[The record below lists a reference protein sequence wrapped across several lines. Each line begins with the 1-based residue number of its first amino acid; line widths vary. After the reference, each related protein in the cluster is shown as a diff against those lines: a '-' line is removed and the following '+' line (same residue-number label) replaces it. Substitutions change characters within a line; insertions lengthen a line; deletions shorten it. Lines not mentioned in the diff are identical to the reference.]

1 MVTSKVGKRHA
12 LSGFEALQELF
23 IARSAFPHCLSLS
36 HALPIMKK
44 PSIINHVSFSK
55 RFSKKNEKKILVT
68 VLEAIKF
75 IKCKIFSYLN
85 SPLHTLCY
93 STKCQLYMFRERLIL
108 MHCQCKPFY
117 TVNQSETTICMNFK
131 VDMIKVNFFY

>member
-44 PSIINHVSFSK
+44 PSIINHVGFSK
-55 RFSKKNEKKILVT
+55 RFSRRMRKNLCEGFGSD
-68 VLEAIKF
+68 KF
-75 IKCKIFSYLN
+75 HQI
-85 SPLHTLCY
+85 
-93 STKCQLYMFRERLIL
+93 
-108 MHCQCKPFY
+108 
-117 TVNQSETTICMNFK
+117 
-131 VDMIKVNFFY
+131 